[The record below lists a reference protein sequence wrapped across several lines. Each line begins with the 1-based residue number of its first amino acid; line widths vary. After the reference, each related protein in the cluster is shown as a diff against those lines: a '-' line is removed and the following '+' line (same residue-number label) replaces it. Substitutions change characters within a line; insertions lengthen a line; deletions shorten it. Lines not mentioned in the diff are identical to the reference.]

1 MWIGQGPV
9 PIPCQT
15 GAVFCCL
22 GRCIDRS
29 RLRTTKLSKSCFHY
43 GSLIME
49 IDLRFVTDVAA
60 SAIELKDRHTGI
72 QAQASKPLV
81 AANDNE
87 WPWPFIPFPE
97 DWYAAFSETMPTCP
111 KWARAV
117 ADMMS
122 RVQLDDGA
130 RKAKAASHVGP
141 AAEANPIRE
150 LVVER
155 RRCDVQALSPLLAL
169 FPSAARVRSA
179 ALSPLRSIC
188 GVLQAPLL
196 SSLRGSKPVSVATA
210 IRAR

>member
-1 MWIGQGPV
+1 
-9 PIPCQT
+9 
-15 GAVFCCL
+15 
-22 GRCIDRS
+22 
-29 RLRTTKLSKSCFHY
+29 
-43 GSLIME
+43 ME
-49 IDLRFVTDVAA
+49 IDLRLVTDVAA
-60 SAIELKDRHTGI
+60 SAIELKDRHAGI

-87 WPWPFIPFPE
+87 GPWPFIPFPE

-150 LVVER
+150 LVV
-155 RRCDVQALSPLLAL
+155 
-169 FPSAARVRSA
+169 
-179 ALSPLRSIC
+179 
-188 GVLQAPLL
+188 
-196 SSLRGSKPVSVATA
+196 
-210 IRAR
+210 